1 MLTAKFCTKKNIIIL
16 QRLHR
21 ESVKATQRAQQ
32 IGKIVRK
39 VKSLNLIFKYFI
51 KKLKY
56 YKIYTIMYAMLG
68 KTKQKESIIF
78 SLLSRNSSFPNAYI
92 YIIACKNIK
101 TVFIIHACNT
111 MCFLKSFTQ
120 LPVYC

>member
-56 YKIYTIMYAMLG
+56 YKIYIYNYVCNVREN
-68 KTKQKESIIF
+68 KTKRKYNIF
-78 SLLSRNSSFPNAYI
+78 
-92 YIIACKNIK
+92 
-101 TVFIIHACNT
+101 
-111 MCFLKSFTQ
+111 FTF
-120 LPVYC
+120 